1 MLLSCGVLCGCTGGR
16 GFVRHCGASSHLM
29 LEGAGLV
36 TAAREDGV
44 AFGRTEAAATLGKCV
59 PAARAR
65 VRSEI
70 SRSSVRQLQR
80 ESCGAR
86 RSPRNPG
93 FDSRRGRRR
102 RSDAHDENDDND
114 DDDDDLQQLR

>member
-1 MLLSCGVLCGCTGGR
+1 
-16 GFVRHCGASSHLM
+16 M

-80 ESCGAR
+80 ESCEAR

-93 FDSRRGRRR
+93 FDSRRGR